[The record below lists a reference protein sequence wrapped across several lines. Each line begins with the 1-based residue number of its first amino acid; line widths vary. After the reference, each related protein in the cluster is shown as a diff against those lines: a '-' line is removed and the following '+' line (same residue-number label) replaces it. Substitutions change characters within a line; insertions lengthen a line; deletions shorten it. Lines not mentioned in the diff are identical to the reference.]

1 MASRGGNTGY
11 MVAVTI
17 LGVMTLTFLVT
28 TLIFSSN
35 YRTAQRKVDSSAYE
49 IHSPSLAAS

>member
-11 MVAVTI
+11 MVAITI
-17 LGVMTLTFLVT
+17 LGVLCLAFLVT

-35 YRTAQRKVDSSAYE
+35 YRTAQREVDTSNESDLTV
-49 IHSPSLAAS
+49 HPSE